1 MESASLSTGK
11 SCLGTL
17 ETWGN
22 GPRWPWHP
30 WKHLGSPCLGL
41 PAGCPN
47 LGRVVVA
54 IGVASFFA
62 LGFVEPGVAQRVELR
77 GWSAAMP
84 IFTFLA
90 VAAYAL
96 IALLFV
102 ADATLEHSGSP
113 VIATSQ
119 RTGLPERQR
128 PDGVQTLIARPAP
141 APDMASHAVLAAQPK
156 SAPDDLEKIGSAAR
170 AARAEAPPK
179 DRRVTQPIGYHRTP
193 SFDRFSIKG
202 Y

>member
-1 MESASLSTGK
+1 MLCALLLRTSH
-11 SCLGTL
+11 
-17 ETWGN
+17 
-22 GPRWPWHP
+22 RR
-30 WKHLGSPCLGL
+30 GL
-41 PAGCPN
+41 
-47 LGRVVVA
+47 
-54 IGVASFFA
+54 FFA
-62 LGFVEPGVAQRVELR
+62 LGFMEPGVAQRVELR

-84 IFTFLA
+84 IFTFLV

-128 PDGVQTLIARPAP
+128 PDGIQTLIARPAP
-141 APDMASHAVLAAQPK
+141 APDMASKAVLAAQTK
-156 SAPDDLEKIGSAAR
+156 SAPDYLEKIGSAAR

-179 DRRVTQPIGYHRTP
+179 DRRVTQPIGYQRTP